1 MFLLASWPTPSSRL
15 DQMSLVTRTNAH
27 SFSARHTALRH
38 LLALLLF
45 ISKMWNVERDE
56 SSETSSD
63 RDYCTNASN
72 TSCPEKLA
80 PQCELLH
87 AATWFTKRT
96 RVFHFHISV
105 MLLNSNFLFIFGIL
119 YFIFQLFLFDNTM
132 PIFYLY

>member
-38 LLALLLF
+38 LFALLLF

-87 AATWFTKRT
+87 AATWFTKYT
-96 RVFHFHISV
+96 RVFYFHISV
-105 MLLNSNFLFIFGIL
+105 MSLNSNFLFIFGIL
-119 YFIFQLFLFDNTM
+119 YFIFQLFYNTM
-132 PIFYLY
+132 LIFYLY